1 VNLGSESPHDQPS
14 VPSWDTEALPEGQEK
29 VRAVQEMFDAIAP
42 RYDLVNRI
50 MTFRLDT
57 RWRRKAVRLLNLPH
71 GSIVLDLAS
80 GTGDLCVDLQRVGIR
95 PLSMDLSFGML
106 AADRSGSPRSQ
117 ADILNLPIGDQSV
130 DGATC
135 GFALRNLLDLPAF
148 FSELGRVVRPG
159 GRIALLDVG
168 IPHNRLVRFGNG
180 IYFGKIVPKIG
191 GWLSDP
197 AAYRYLPKSVAYL
210 PPRDEMLRA
219 LQAAGFSNATHQQL
233 SGGITQLML
242 GTRDQ

>member
-1 VNLGSESPHDQPS
+1 MDRTPDTSSSDVS
-14 VPSWDTEALPEGQEK
+14 SWDTDRLPEGEAK
-29 VRAVQEMFDAIAP
+29 VTAVREMFDAIAP

-57 RWRRKAVRLLNLPH
+57 RWRRKAVRLLGLAP
-71 GSIVLDLAS
+71 GSLVLDLAS
-80 GTGDLCVDLQRVGIR
+80 GTGDLCVDLERVGIR

-106 AADRSGSPRSQ
+106 AADRSGAPRSQ
-117 ADILNLPIGDQSV
+117 ADILNLPIANASV

-135 GFALRNLLDLPAF
+135 GFALRNLLDLPSF
-148 FSELGRVVRPG
+148 FNELGRVVRPG

-168 IPHNRLVRFGNG
+168 VPRNPVIRFGNG
-180 IYFGKIVPKIG
+180 IYFGRIVPRIG

-210 PPRDEMLRA
+210 PEPEVMLRQ
-219 LQAAGFSNATHQQL
+219 LREAGFSDATHRQL
-233 SGGITQLML
+233 SGGITQLL
-242 GTRDQ
+242 VATRD

>member
-1 VNLGSESPHDQPS
+1 
-14 VPSWDTEALPEGQEK
+14 
-29 VRAVQEMFDAIAP
+29 MFDAIAP

-57 RWRRKAVRLLNLPH
+57 RWRRKAVRLLNLPA
-71 GSIVLDLAS
+71 GSTVLDLAS

-148 FSELGRVVRPG
+148 FNELGRVVRPG

-168 IPHNRLVRFGNG
+168 IPHSRLVRFGNG

-219 LQAAGFSNATHQQL
+219 LQAAGFTNATHQQL